1 MHRERRNFVVLVSYI
16 VLAVEFLASLDT
28 MTDSPLSDLS
38 QQMQQMRYTRDAEGD
53 EVSGW
58 VVKEGNKMK
67 LHTPRYLSLKGFE
80 LSNSKDE
87 TTKPTWTVSIKDC
100 AVGPG
105 TRKNELVV
113 NLPKRKVSFFT
124 SSLAD
129 FERWIFALK
138 KSSSSN
144 FNLDAFYRVGDV
156 IGEGVNGEVHI
167 GWDKA
172 TNEAVAIKSIPYE
185 GEMTAMGDAE
195 AEAEV
200 EIVKSLDHPALVKTF
215 DIFRDEDKKRV
226 YMVMEY
232 VRGGELFARVA
243 NDAGSLVTEGDAVRV
258 ARDLLDAVDYLHT
271 RDIVH
276 RDVKLENILCIE
288 EDQTKPIH
296 VKLADF
302 GLSSHL
308 RGREKS
314 MNSLVGTSFYLA
326 PEIIS
331 NGGYGKP
338 VDAWAAGVV
347 FYIMMSGQFPFCGDT
362 DEDYYQ
368 NVLNQPLEFPEAEW
382 NTVSPDAIDLIK
394 GLLDKDPETR
404 MQPEEAMRHKWLNDD
419 SIKNARSTAPTLKL
433 HNEAEAAD
441 GSHKS
446 GFRFGQKRSPSEI
459 LAKVES
465 RRGA

>member
-1 MHRERRNFVVLVSYI
+1 MSDS
-16 VLAVEFLASLDT
+16 AV
-28 MTDSPLSDLS
+28 SDLTQQL
-38 QQMQQMRYTRDAEGD
+38 QQMPMRYTRDADGD

-67 LHTPRYLSLKGFE
+67 MHSPRYLSLKGSE

-87 TTKPTWTVSIKDC
+87 VSKPTWTVSIKDC

-105 TRKNELVV
+105 PRKNELVV
-113 NLPKRKVSFFT
+113 NLPKRKVCFFT

-167 GWDKA
+167 GWDKS

-185 GEMTAMGDAE
+185 GEMTAMEDAE

-215 DIFRDEDKKRV
+215 DIFRDDDKKRV

-243 NDAGSLVTEGDAVRV
+243 NEDGSLVTEGDAVRV
-258 ARDLLDAVDYLHT
+258 ARDLLDAMEYLHS
-271 RDIVH
+271 RNIVH
-276 RDVKLENILCIE
+276 RDIKLENILCIE

-302 GLSSHL
+302 GLSSRL
-308 RGREKS
+308 GGREKS

-331 NGGYGKP
+331 KGGYGKP

-347 FYIMMSGQFPFCGDT
+347 LYIMLSGQFPFCGET
-362 DEDYYQ
+362 DEDYYK
-368 NVLNQPLEFPEAEW
+368 NVLNQPLEFPDAEW
-382 NTVSPDAIDLIK
+382 SSVSPDAIDLIK

-404 MQPEEAMRHKWLNDD
+404 MRPDEAIRHKWLNDD
-419 SIKNARSTAPTLKL
+419 SIKNSRSVASSLKTQVGDQ
-433 HNEAEAAD
+433 HQE
-441 GSHKS
+441 GTHKAV
-446 GFRFGQKRSPSEI
+446 FRFGPKRSPSEI

-465 RRGA
+465 RRPGA

>member
-1 MHRERRNFVVLVSYI
+1 
-16 VLAVEFLASLDT
+16 
-28 MTDSPLSDLS
+28 MTDYAVSDMS
-38 QQMQQMRYTRDAEGD
+38 QQLQQIQMRYTRDAEGD

-67 LHTPRYLSLKGFE
+67 MHSPRYLSLKGSE
-80 LSNSKDE
+80 LSNCKDE

-105 TRKNELVV
+105 PRKNELVV
-113 NLPKRKVSFFT
+113 NSPKRKVSFFT
-124 SSLAD
+124 SSQAD

-185 GEMTAMGDAE
+185 GEMTAKDDAE

-200 EIVKSLDHPALVKTF
+200 AIVKSLDHPALVKTF

-243 NDAGSLVTEGDAVRV
+243 NESGSLVTEGDAVRV
-258 ARDLLDAVDYLHT
+258 ARDLLDAMEYLHK
-271 RDIVH
+271 RDVVH
-276 RDVKLENILCIE
+276 RDIKLENILCVE

-296 VKLADF
+296 IKLADF
-302 GLSSHL
+302 GLSSYL
-308 RGREKS
+308 GGREKS

-331 NGGYGKP
+331 KGGYGKP

-347 FYIMMSGQFPFCGDT
+347 LYIMMSGQFPFCGDS
-362 DEDYYQ
+362 DEDYYK

-382 NTVSPDAIDLIK
+382 KSVSADAIDLIK

-404 MQPEEAMRHKWLNDD
+404 MRPDEAKRHKWLNDD
-419 SIKNARSTAPTLKL
+419 SIKNSRSVAPTLKL
-433 HNEAEAAD
+433 HEGDENPD
-441 GSHKS
+441 GPHRT

-459 LAKVES
+459 LAKVEQ
-465 RRGA
+465 RRTGA